1 MSTAPT
7 DPQGMSDAEL
17 IASVRAGQL
26 ECYGTLYERHV
37 SAAYNLA
44 RQLARTSMEADDLVS
59 DAFSKVLDTLRGGKG
74 PDSAFRAY
82 LLTAVRHG
90 AYDKT
95 RRDKK
100 LDLAEDMT
108 TVTTVGGAGAEALTV
123 EFSDTALEGLERT
136 LAAKAFAKLPERW
149 QAVLWHTE
157 IEGATPAEVAPLLG
171 LTANSVSALA
181 YRAREGLRQ
190 AYLQVHLAEVSA
202 STCHATADKL
212 GAWTRDGLSKRERA
226 QVEAHLDD
234 CADCQALAA
243 ELADVNGALRAVIAP
258 LVLGGGV
265 LGYLAV
271 AGGGKAAAA
280 TAIGAGTAAGSAG
293 AAAGAGGSGGGA
305 AGAAAGAPREFVG
318 VAGSGVAMA
327 AAVALAL
334 TAGGGGQQIPT
345 AAEQPQ
351 QQPPAAQAPN
361 EPAAPPPGQPAPN
374 DPRPAPNEPA
384 PQQPPPAPNVSEPDS
399 PEPASVGATVD
410 QQGVELVAGGGP
422 ADLPITVRNNGGT
435 LSDPIDVTLNLPN
448 GVSALGG
455 GGGGGTTA
463 GATGT
468 PRSADQQGADQQG
481 GGRQGAGR
489 RGVAPAPTGGGAS
502 PSGGAARQSG
512 GTLRQGGGGE
522 RITCPGGTGT
532 VTCSTGRGLAPGESM
547 TLVFRLQASADAESG
562 QVTGSIS
569 GGGAVDVSLQVPVTV
584 EPKPTPPPAED
595 GIEVRASGSVAGLT
609 SRVTVENTGDSTG
622 TVTLTSDRPVSGT
635 SLDMA
640 CNTGPSERLSCTSRT
655 ALEPGDTRTVRVT
668 RGTEGIGFGNGPGNG
683 NGWAW
688 GRDRG
693 GDDVTVT
700 FTGTLGDA
708 SDSDAATFRSME
720 CWPLPFGCVGSI
732 VAPTPDP
739 QSGSGT
745 GEAPTNPDAEGSAS
759 VTGPPPGSG
768 SAEAPTGAR
777 PSDASG
783 SATAPA
789 PESGSGSATSTTT
802 TDTVEVPLPTQPWP
816 REPDESGDQDSDGQD
831 DGDGPGNNGKGQ
843 GNGNA
848 YGHSR

>member
-17 IASVRAGQL
+17 IASVRTGQL

-100 LDLAEDMT
+100 LDLSEDMA

-136 LAAKAFAKLPERW
+136 LAAKAYAKLPERW

-171 LTANSVSALA
+171 MTANSVSALA

-202 STCHATADKL
+202 STCHTTADKL

-234 CADCQALAA
+234 CTDCQALAA

-258 LVLGGGV
+258 LVLGGGA
-265 LGYLAV
+265 LGYLAL

-293 AAAGAGGSGGGA
+293 AAGGAAGGAGGSGGA
-305 AGAAAGAPREFVG
+305 AGAVAGAPREFVG

-334 TAGGGGQQIPT
+334 TAGGGGQQIPA

-351 QQPPAAQAPN
+351 PEPPAAQSPN
-361 EPAAPPPGQPAPN
+361 EPPAPPPQGQPAPE
-374 DPRPAPNEPA
+374 DPPPQDEPA
-384 PQQPPPAPNVSEPDS
+384 PQPPPAPDVSPPPES

-410 QQGVELVAGGGP
+410 RQSVELVAGGGP

-435 LSDPIDVTLNLPN
+435 LSDPIDATLNLPP
-448 GVSALGG
+448 GVRALD

-463 GATGT
+463 GAAGS
-468 PRSADQQGADQQG
+468 PRGHSAAPAG
-481 GGRQGAGR
+481 GGS
-489 RGVAPAPTGGGAS
+489 S
-502 PSGGAARQSG
+502 PSGGAPRQTS
-512 GTLRQGGGGE
+512 GGE

-532 VTCSTGRGLAPGESM
+532 VTCSTGRGLDPGESM
-547 TLVFRLQASADAESG
+547 TLVFRLQASADADSG
-562 QVTGSIS
+562 KVTGNLSS
-569 GGGAVDVSLQVPVTV
+569 GGSVDVSLEVPVTV
-584 EPKPTPPPAED
+584 EPKPAPPAED
-595 GIEVRASGSVAGLT
+595 GVRVQASGWGRAL
-609 SRVTVENTGDSTG
+609 TVEIRNTGDSTKK
-622 TVTLTSDRPVSGT
+622 VTLTSDRPAMTPDGGMDCS
-635 SLDMA
+635 D
-640 CNTGPSERLSCTSRT
+640 GPSEPLSCTST
-655 ALEPGDTRTVRVT
+655 DVLEPGD
-668 RGTEGIGFGNGPGNG
+668 G
-683 NGWAW
+683 
-688 GRDRG
+688 
-693 GDDVTVT
+693 
-700 FTGTLGDA
+700 
-708 SDSDAATFRSME
+708 
-720 CWPLPFGCVGSI
+720 
-732 VAPTPDP
+732 
-739 QSGSGT
+739 
-745 GEAPTNPDAEGSAS
+745 
-759 VTGPPPGSG
+759 
-768 SAEAPTGAR
+768 
-777 PSDASG
+777 
-783 SATAPA
+783 
-789 PESGSGSATSTTT
+789 
-802 TDTVEVPLPTQPWP
+802 
-816 REPDESGDQDSDGQD
+816 
-831 DGDGPGNNGKGQ
+831 
-843 GNGNA
+843 
-848 YGHSR
+848 

>member
-17 IASVRAGQL
+17 IASVRTGEL

-108 TVTTVGGAGAEALTV
+108 TVTTIGGAGAEALTV

-171 LTANSVSALA
+171 LSANSVSALA

-226 QVEAHLDD
+226 QVETHLDD
-234 CADCQALAA
+234 CSDCQALAA

-265 LGYLAV
+265 LGYLAI
-271 AGGGKAAAA
+271 AGSGKAAAA

-293 AAAGAGGSGGGA
+293 AAAGGSGGA

-351 QQPPAAQAPN
+351 PQSPAAEAPN
-361 EPAAPPPGQPAPN
+361 EPADPPPGQPAPD
-374 DPRPAPNEPA
+374 DPPPPQNEPA
-384 PQQPPPAPNVSEPDS
+384 PQQPPPEPDVSQPAS
-399 PEPASVGATVD
+399 PEPASVEATTN

-435 LSDPIDVTLNLPN
+435 LSDPVDVTLNLPR
-448 GVSALGG
+448 GVSALDG

-463 GATGT
+463 GAAGA
-468 PRSADQQGADQQG
+468 PRRAGQQGATDQQGAT
-481 GGRQGAGR
+481 AT
-489 RGVAPAPTGGGAS
+489 APTGGGAS
-502 PSGGAARQSG
+502 PSGGA
-512 GTLRQGGGGE
+512 LRQAGGGE
-522 RITCPGGTGT
+522 RITCPGGSAA
-532 VTCSTGRGLAPGESM
+532 VTCSTGRGLEPGESM
-547 TLVFRLQASADAESG
+547 TLVFRLQASSDAESG
-562 QVTGSIS
+562 QVTGSVS
-569 GGGAVDVSLQVPVTV
+569 GGGAVDVSLRVPVKV
-584 EPKPTPPPAED
+584 APKPAPPAED
-595 GIEVRASGSVAGLT
+595 GIRVQASAPWMSAIPHVPTAAT
-609 SRVTVENTGDSTG
+609 VTVENTGDSTKR
-622 TVTLTSDRPVSGT
+622 VSLTSDRPAVKVAGGMDCT
-635 SLDMA
+635 D
-640 CNTGPSERLSCTSRT
+640 GWGEPLSCTST
-655 ALEPGDTRTVRVT
+655 DSLAPGENSTLFVAAAAHRHD
-668 RGTEGIGFGNGPGNG
+668 GIGGG
-683 NGWAW
+683 
-688 GRDRG
+688 G
-693 GDDVTVT
+693 GDGGGDNGHGGPAFGQGHGGGDVT
-700 FTGTLGDA
+700 FTATLGDA
-708 SDSDAATFRSME
+708 ADSTTVSYPH
-720 CWPLPFGCVGSI
+720 CWPASAWWCHGDAS
-732 VAPTPDP
+732 T
-739 QSGSGT
+739 
-745 GEAPTNPDAEGSAS
+745 EAPGGT
-759 VTGPPPGSG
+759 G
-768 SAEAPTGAR
+768 SAEAPHTPTGSGSGSAAVTGPGTGSGSATADEDSSDPATPGSSGSATAPT
-777 PSDASG
+777 PSRTSEPASG
-783 SATAPA
+783 SATATPTET
-789 PESGSGSATSTTT
+789 ESAGTPGPPSVAWPGRQSNEQGRPGNDK
-802 TDTVEVPLPTQPWP
+802 DTGK
-816 REPDESGDQDSDGQD
+816 GDDRD
-831 DGDGPGNNGKGQ
+831 DG
-843 GNGNA
+843 A
-848 YGHSR
+848 HSR

>member
-234 CADCQALAA
+234 CSDCQALAA

-293 AAAGAGGSGGGA
+293 AAAGAGGSGGA

-361 EPAAPPPGQPAPN
+361 EPADPPPGQSAPDNPPAQ
-374 DPRPAPNEPA
+374 NEPA
-384 PQQPPPAPNVSEPDS
+384 PQQPPPAPDVTQPES
-399 PEPASVGATVD
+399 PEPASVGATVAQD
-410 QQGVELVAGGGP
+410 DVELVAGGGP

-435 LSDPIDVTLNLPN
+435 LSDPIDVTLNLPR

-455 GGGGGTTA
+455 GGGGTTA
-463 GATGT
+463 GAAGA
-468 PRSADQQGADQQG
+468 PRSTDQSSPAT
-481 GGRQGAGR
+481 
-489 RGVAPAPTGGGAS
+489 APQGGGAS
-502 PSGGAARQSG
+502 PSGGA
-512 GTLRQGGGGE
+512 LRQAGGGE
-522 RITCPGGTGT
+522 RITCPGGSGT
-532 VTCSTGRGLAPGESM
+532 VTCSTGRGLRPGESM

-562 QVTGSIS
+562 QVTGHLS
-569 GGGAVDVSLQVPVTV
+569 GGGAVNVSLQVPVRV
-584 EPKPTPPPAED
+584 EPKPTPPPPPAED
-595 GIEVRASGSVAGLT
+595 GVRVQANGFGTTAS
-609 SRVTVENTGDSTG
+609 VEIRNTGDT
-622 TVTLTSDRPVSGT
+622 TDNVTLTSDRPAAGVGRGMDCT
-635 SLDMA
+635 DRWA
-640 CNTGPSERLSCTSRT
+640 EPLSCTST
-655 ALEPGDTRTVRVT
+655 DALKPGEDRTVYVT
-668 RGTEGIGFGNGPGNG
+668 VYDRSGPGNG
-683 NGWAW
+683 NGQGNGNGNGNGGGEGNGF
-688 GRDRG
+688 GRG
-693 GDDVTVT
+693 NGDDVT
-700 FTGTLGDA
+700 FTATLGDA
-708 SDSDAATFRSME
+708 ADSATVSFPD
-720 CWPLPFGCVGSI
+720 CWPPSFLCLGGAS
-732 VAPTPDP
+732 T
-739 QSGSGT
+739 
-745 GEAPTNPDAEGSAS
+745 EAPG
-759 VTGPPPGSG
+759 GSG
-768 SAEAPTGAR
+768 SAEATTPPPASGSASVTEPPTGSGSATAPPGSR
-777 PSDASG
+777 PSGSATATHPTSDPASG
-783 SATAPA
+783 SATATTEPESTDLPA
-789 PESGSGSATSTTT
+789 PPS
-802 TDTVEVPLPTQPWP
+802 DPWP
-816 REPDESGDQDSDGQD
+816 
-831 DGDGPGNNGKGQ
+831 GPPGH
-843 GNGNA
+843 GNGRDHGDKHDDDKDRDKGA
-848 YGHSR
+848 RHRDPQ